1 MKIFAHR
8 GYTKKGDTEN
18 TLEAFESAIAE
29 KMCIELDVRLTK
41 DGVPIVFH
49 DASLKR
55 MTNNNSK
62 LADINYGELKDIKM
76 KTGEAIP
83 SLKETLELVNGR
95 TLLLIEL
102 KTAKKGFTNHR
113 LEKAV
118 IEILKDYSG
127 EYMLQAFN
135 YFTVKYCKRKL
146 KRIKTGRLSS
156 NHYGSGYCGDFVNY
170 KLKHLD
176 GKKVEKFRKK
186 GIEVYGWTGDD
197 GNTGKSL
204 EKAVLLGLDGIIL

>member
-8 GYTKKGDTEN
+8 GYTKKGDAEN

-55 MTNNNSK
+55 MTNNNLK

-95 TLLLIEL
+95 TLLLIEI

-113 LEKAV
+113 L
-118 IEILKDYSG
+118 
-127 EYMLQAFN
+127 
-135 YFTVKYCKRKL
+135 
-146 KRIKTGRLSS
+146 
-156 NHYGSGYCGDFVNY
+156 
-170 KLKHLD
+170 
-176 GKKVEKFRKK
+176 
-186 GIEVYGWTGDD
+186 
-197 GNTGKSL
+197 
-204 EKAVLLGLDGIIL
+204 